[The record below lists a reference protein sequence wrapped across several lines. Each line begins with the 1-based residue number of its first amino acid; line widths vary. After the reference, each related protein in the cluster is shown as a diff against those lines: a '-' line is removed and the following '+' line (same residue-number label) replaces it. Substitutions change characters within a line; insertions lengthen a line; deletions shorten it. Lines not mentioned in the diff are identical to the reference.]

1 MADNKLSEMISS
13 SLDSIRAIA
22 DSSTVVGDPI
32 PTNNGTVII
41 PVSKVSLGFASGG
54 LDYLPKSGDGK
65 DATAKNSKMP
75 APCFG
80 GGGGTGVTVT
90 PVCFLVVAADGSVSM
105 MNISAPAAAVAS
117 GPAGTINSISSFA
130 EKAPDIIARIKDL
143 FAKKAPETALDD
155 EKLTAEIEELAD
167 ELEKEADK
175 KAAKEAKKE
184 SKK

>member
-54 LDYLPKSGDGK
+54 LDYVPKSGDGK
-65 DATAKNSKMP
+65 EASAKAAKP
-75 APCFG
+75 TVPCFG
-80 GGGGTGVTVT
+80 GGGGTGVSVT
-90 PVCFLVVAADGSVSM
+90 PVCFLVVSADGSVNLL
-105 MNISAPAAAVAS
+105 NINTPVVAGAS

-130 EKAPDIIARIKDL
+130 EKAPDIIARFKAV
-143 FAKKAPETALDD
+143 FAKKAPESALDD
-155 EKLTAEIEELAD
+155 DTLTAEIEELAD
-167 ELEKEADK
+167 ELEKEAAKKAEKEDK
-175 KAAKEAKKE
+175 KK
-184 SKK
+184 